1 MPGVSPNQD
10 TVGVVTLAVLA
21 DGQRLE
27 ASADLMSVTIR
38 RAANTVPSARLVFN
52 DGDMPDRDFPL
63 SDSAHFKPGARL
75 TIRAGYGQ
83 QEDTIFEG
91 LVVRHGLRVQGD
103 NDARLVVDC
112 RDAAVKMTI
121 GRRNANYIDQLDSD
135 IMSTLAGAHGLSAQV
150 DATTVT
156 HPELV
161 QHFCSDWDFLLTR
174 ADANGLLVIAT
185 DGALAVT
192 APAAEGEPALAV
204 TYGMDLID
212 FEGDV
217 DARHQYG
224 SAMAVSWD
232 PKAQAALEG
241 SAADPAALPAQGDL
255 DSTTLSAVI
264 GLESFRLQAGAP
276 QSKDMLSQ
284 WAKAQ
289 QVKSGLARMRGHLK
303 FQGSAKARVGGLIAL
318 QGVGAR
324 FSGTVFVTGLRHH
337 IEDGA
342 WTTEAEFGL
351 DPDWFSARPDVPAQ
365 PAAGLLPPVPGLQV
379 GVVLKLDGDPTGEPR
394 IQVKVPVLQAETE
407 GVWARLLQGHA
418 SSGFG
423 AFFLPEVGD
432 EVVLGYFAGDPS
444 HPVVLGS
451 LYSSGRTPPYALAAP
466 NDTKAFVTRCGHKLE
481 FDEKDQVITVATPA
495 NNRIVLSDKDKS
507 IRLEDQNGNTVEL
520 KPGGIALDSPKDITV
535 TAQGRIALD
544 AVGAVSISSQADVQA
559 TGLNVNCEA
568 RIGFT
573 AKGNAAA
580 ELSASGQTVVK
591 GAMVMIN

>member
-1 MPGVSPNQD
+1 MPGVSPLQD
-10 TVGVVTLAVLA
+10 TVGVVSLSVLI
-21 DGQRLE
+21 DGERLPE
-27 ASADLMSVTIR
+27 SADLMSVTVR

-52 DGDMPDRDFPL
+52 DGDMPNREFPL
-63 SDSAHFKPGARL
+63 SDAAHFKPGAAL
-75 TIRAGYGQ
+75 TVQAGYGL
-83 QEDTIFEG
+83 QEETIFEG
-91 LVVRHGLRVQGD
+91 LVVRHGLRVEGD
-103 NDARLVVDC
+103 NDARLIVEC
-112 RDAAVKMTI
+112 RDKAVKMTV
-121 GRRNANYIDQLDSD
+121 GRRNVNYIDQLDSD
-135 IMSTLAGAHGLSAQV
+135 IMSTLAGAHGLSADV
-150 DATTVT
+150 EATTIT

-174 ADANGLLVIAT
+174 ADANGMLVLAT
-185 DGALAVT
+185 DGALTVAT
-192 APAAEGEPALAV
+192 PKASGEAALSV
-204 TYGMDLID
+204 TYGSDLIS

-241 SAADPAALPAQGDL
+241 SAADPAALPVQGDL
-255 DSTTLSAVI
+255 DTSTLSEVI
-264 GLESFRLQAGAP
+264 GLASFRLQAGAP
-276 QSKDMLSQ
+276 QSRDMLTQ

-289 QVKSGLARMRGHLK
+289 QLKSGLARLRGRLS
-303 FQGSAKARVGGLIAL
+303 FQGSAKAKVGGLIDL
-318 QGVGAR
+318 QGVGKR
-324 FSGTVFVTGLRHH
+324 FSGSVYITGLRHH

-342 WTTEAEFGL
+342 WTTEADFGL

-379 GVVLKLDGDPTGEPR
+379 GVVMKLDADPAGEQR

-407 GVWARLLQGHA
+407 GVWARLLQSHA

-444 HPVVLGS
+444 HPVILGS
-451 LYSSGRTPPYALAAP
+451 LYSSSRTPPYALAAP
-466 NDTKAFVTRCGHKLE
+466 NDTKAFVTRCKHKLE
-481 FDEKDQVITVATPA
+481 FDEKDKVITVTTPG

-507 IRLEDQNGNTVEL
+507 ILLSDQNGNTVEL
-520 KPGGIALDSPKDITV
+520 NPSGIALDSPKDITV
-535 TAQGRIALD
+535 TAKGQIKLD
-544 AVGAVSISSQADVQA
+544 AVGAVSITSKADVKTA
-559 TGLNVNCEA
+559 GLNVNCEA
-568 RIGFT
+568 QIAFA
-573 AKGNAAA
+573 AKGNASA